1 MNQNYNNLYGDYIG
15 ATGIHPINEYI
26 DYTSNINYLYT
37 SNSSNI
43 LDNKINITSNILH
56 TYTDN
61 SITILDN
68 KYNKLIKEETEG
80 ILKYTYITNSNI
92 QGQIRF
98 ITRFDT
104 NDYRYKTRIR
114 ENGDIE
120 VYYPDY
126 NPVYPTMFTGW
137 YSVMNSIRDAYNYQN
152 IATEL
157 IGGSLLA
164 INDIYQK
171 YYGLVAATGAS
182 FGQITGEQLT
192 TEKFAEITIAAS
204 RAVKYNRFSQTQAIL
219 GITGLGVVGIA
230 ASVFNGVAYDTS
242 VRNILYDLSNLN
254 LNIYSNITPIQKN
267 TALSNLINDANSNTI
282 ETNISLSNLNILS
295 GFINS
300 NIITQ
305 QFIANLN
312 TNSITYQGVEISNT
326 LNNYL
331 LKAGG
336 TMSGRINFNYGSG
349 VFGSPSL
356 GGQGNGER
364 INLNMNGITGSDYPP
379 SIGVSTNSLW
389 FSSPNNQNYE
399 WFNNGNQ
406 IMSLSS
412 AGQLILNNPITT
424 AERRYP
430 PKAYTSSTNENVITF
445 LGQSGMLSGTITL
458 NPIGIS
464 YGSGVYEL
472 YSSSRY
478 NASEY
483 QKRDLFNYSET
494 TNEVGGHWASGQY
507 NQFGVYNGIAYIKPD
522 YLGDFLIVKLP
533 NPIILTKFRFYPRI
547 GLSFRIPA
555 EFRFYGSMNGIDFT
569 EIIQASQITPRL
581 TTNDIINGYYEKTL
595 AAGFNTPYLYIGFCC
610 NKLIG
615 TSGFPDC
622 VNFQEFVIFGKEALS
637 STASLAIGTSD
648 ASTYALN
655 VNGSLNA
662 STILENNQS
671 IPTISQTTILNS
683 TPNVQKKYMFTGTCS
698 SSILMP
704 DGLSYFAYDIDLR
717 NYTTLKY
724 APNPNTPYRI
734 FNIKIFFGSVYFG
747 YLTNGKPNI
756 LSYEVYMSNE
766 SQGGG
771 GGIGS
776 AGLNVCAVGYPEN
789 PILNTIS
796 PTQLSLVCGDFNFV
810 SILSRVNGTVFNA
823 IIQDLLN

>member
-1 MNQNYNNLYGDYIG
+1 MNNLYYDYIG
-15 ATGIHPINEYI
+15 AKGNYEINDYI
-26 DYTSNINYLYT
+26 DNEIKITSNIIDT
-37 SNSSNI
+37 
-43 LDNKINITSNILH
+43 KINITSNFLRV
-56 TYTDN
+56 YTDSN
-61 SITILDN
+61 ITNLDN
-68 KYNKLIKEETEG
+68 KYNILIKEETEG
-80 ILKYTYITNSNI
+80 IIKHTYITNSNI

-98 ITRFDT
+98 ITRFNT
-104 NDYRYKTRIR
+104 NDYKYKTRIK

-120 VYYPDY
+120 CYYPDF
-126 NPVYPTMFTGW
+126 NPIYPTMFTGW
-137 YSVMNSIRDAYNYQN
+137 YNVMNSIRDSYNYQN

-182 FGQITGEQLT
+182 FGEITGQQLT
-192 TEKFAEITIAAS
+192 SQRFAEITIAAS
-204 RAVKYNRFSQTQAIL
+204 KAVKYNRFSQTQAIL
-219 GITGLGVVGIA
+219 GITGLGVAGIIA
-230 ASVFNGVAYDTS
+230 GVFNGVAYDTS
-242 VRNILYDLSNLN
+242 VRNILYDLSNLD

-267 TALSNLINDANSNTI
+267 TALSNLINDANSNIT

-295 GFINS
+295 GFINC
-300 NIITQ
+300 NITTP
-305 QFIANLN
+305 QFIPSLN
-312 TNSITYQGVEISNT
+312 TNAITYQGVEISNT
-326 LNNYL
+326 LNNYV
-331 LKAGG
+331 LKAGS
-336 TMSGRINFNYGSG
+336 TMTGRINFNYGTNI
-349 VFGSPSL
+349 FGNPVA
-356 GGQGNGER
+356 GGGGNGER
-364 INLNMNGITGSDYPP
+364 LNLNTNGITAIDYPP

-389 FSSPNNQNYE
+389 FSSGTNQNYE
-399 WFNNGNQ
+399 WFNNGNPL
-406 IMSLSS
+406 MSLSS
-412 AGQLILNNPITT
+412 TGQLILNNPITT
-424 AERRYP
+424 VERRYP

-445 LGQSGMLSGTITL
+445 LGQTGMLSGTITL

-464 YGSGVYEL
+464 YGSGVYQL

-483 QKRDLFNYSET
+483 QKRDLFNYNET
-494 TNEVGGHWASGQY
+494 TNEVGGHWGGGQY
-507 NQFGVYNGIAYIKPD
+507 NQFGVYQGVAYIKPD
-522 YLGDFLIVKLP
+522 YLGDFLIVQLP
-533 NPIILTKFRFYPRI
+533 NPIILTRFRFYPRI
-547 GLSFRIPA
+547 GLSFRTPA

-569 EIIQASQITPRL
+569 EIVQASQITPRL

-610 NKLIG
+610 NKLMG
-615 TSGFPDC
+615 TNFPDC
-622 VNFQEFVIFGKEALS
+622 INFQEFVMFGKEVLS

-662 STILENNQS
+662 STILENNLTLS
-671 IPTISQTTILNS
+671 NISQTTILNS

-704 DGLSYFAYDIDLR
+704 DGLTYFAYDIDLR
-717 NYTTLKY
+717 NYTQLKY

-747 YLTNGKPNI
+747 YLTNGNPNV

-776 AGLNVCAVGYPEN
+776 AGLNVCALGYPQN
-789 PILNTIS
+789 AILNTIS

-810 SILSRVNGTVFNA
+810 SVLSRVNGTIFNA
-823 IIQDLLN
+823 IIEDVLF